1 MSWETIVADPEF
13 QALESD
19 RKQKIANNYFAKN
32 FESDEDFISLPE
44 AKRFKIRSNF
54 ESTLNLERPSLIPQP
69 IPVPTPTPTST
80 GLQLDDETST
90 TGLEESKP
98 SEITKALKRGVVNV
112 GRQTG
117 LGLEYLAEELKQNKS
132 TFPFEEE
139 LEKQFPA
146 PRFMP
151 ENIPEKLESLGKKM
165 AKSSEEYLK
174 SRPDLAIDPELE
186 KKPWYEPKRLAVK
199 SVEAA
204 PLTVAGMVAGTVA
217 GLVTKNPF
225 IAAGISSTMFGLTSA
240 GEIFKEAKEAGMEPE
255 KALTPAR
262 LGGLGEGV
270 LEFVPGYMFM
280 RLLKIGKPLSKTV
293 LTEGVKELSRISQI
307 AKGMGQIGL
316 AEGIEEGLQTTKDN
330 LIAGNYYEP
339 ERPLLK
345 DVPESVALGG
355 IMGVGLGGAGS
366 VAGQVIERTPTI
378 GLKIEEPDKREVS
391 KFEPE
396 PEIRT
401 KGQGLK
407 FEEPTIVS
415 IEKPLIKPQEETIL
429 VKGEKPIIPEQPIS
443 KPIVEPTIK
452 EEIPTTLT
460 SKVKPRGIIPTKEI
474 WDKTPSDVQNEWS
487 DVIDYLEESRHELEK
502 QIKPLKAELASLKG
516 RGNKERK
523 EELRNQIDELTE
535 IYKEAEGEYEQKSY
549 DTSTELRNEAI
560 GKAKQSGLVDED
572 TLEAFADDFLL
583 ESSSERPYI
592 EVNYQKTTQQIFD
605 EVLDRYLATQQ
616 PKEVIASEETEGQ
629 ETQESL
635 PLEGQGTS
643 PDIQELPTGEVAPGI
658 SKILKETEDAGRI
671 PEGRDVEEVGTGKSK
686 QDLELKAQREG
697 VSGKGTIEQVK
708 PISNAIINKRLKLI
722 DSELI
727 NRAKAKAQSENNDYM
742 NTIINGIQVG
752 KKGITTAERT
762 LLNDYLGYGEDTTAT
777 VSKGGKVE
785 IQPSGEAPTAP
796 AQIQPTTVKSPIGAT
811 IKFIRYGKP
820 IDNSTDYI
828 TNTMLKGM
836 SVYEINETGASKG
849 TIRSEFAD
857 RKDVYIGTGKI
868 VGYGS
873 DGEPLVSDYKIR
885 KANKIE
891 DEKAVYGGISRG
903 QWLKEHGYNEK
914 GEKIQAKIQ
923 PTEVIEK
930 TSPVIKQAESFTS
943 DEAMINSY
951 GEKEL
956 KVIVAGDYRTRLKEL
971 AQLRLDK
978 ITEETK
984 PIAKSNIGTLDKIDT
999 IALSDVFKSEIDK
1012 NTPLNK
1018 ITVKKIVAGKL
1029 GLSVGGLIPEKGYKH
1044 KAIEEAYEYA
1054 IVKKGR
1060 EIAQSDISLDKKFEA
1075 TKEIY
1080 SKQLNLSERTSTS
1093 IEKQQYSTPLPLAMA
1108 INQYLGIDKNTS
1120 VYEPTAGNGML
1131 LIGANP
1137 KKTVANELATDYR
1150 QAHLKDTGFSAIQG
1164 DAMKFIKDTGMEKSF
1179 DTVVMNPPFGNA
1191 EIKLFDNYRIRKL
1204 EHQIAL
1210 ESLKAMKDNGNA
1222 AIIIGGHNFEQG
1234 KMIESDRIF
1243 LNYLYSHFNVT
1254 HNIDINGDVYR
1265 RMGTSFPIRLLTIEG
1280 RKATPDT
1287 SFAPTE
1293 QSQVESANTFD
1304 DVNNILQKP
1313 IQKRMEVKHED
1324 IGKESIA
1331 DRLSGK
1337 ESTRVEGLGEGR
1349 QKGNEPTGSVRDIVP
1364 GTGISDTGVVE
1375 QPGRSESITGGI
1387 VGKKGEQQGSRATTE
1402 VAGSEGVRPEELP
1415 GRVPP
1420 KQPRLASGNIQDPY
1434 IPQSKGNSGKNL
1446 IPKNLVEPI
1455 AKVLQ
1460 KIENTYGDVDTFV
1473 QQELG
1478 YKTKEELFKSLS
1490 AEQIDAV
1497 SVIISNIKDG
1507 KSIILGDQTGVGKG
1521 RVVAATIRYA
1531 NNQGI
1536 KPIFFTEKPN
1546 LFSDIH
1552 RDLVDINHKVNPFIL
1567 HSDISAAVLDKE
1579 GKKVFSQSFVG
1590 ESKNKMI
1597 QNPTKTIEDYDM
1609 LMTTYSQVN
1618 KENKQ
1623 RNILK
1628 ELAQNNIII
1637 LDESH
1642 NAAGA
1647 SNTGQFLS
1655 KLLEGAKSVVYSSA
1669 TYAKRPDNMAVYHK
1683 TDIGKTGMSVDELTS
1698 SIKMGGIPLQQWVAS
1713 GLAEGGQYT
1722 RTELDYSG
1730 TNLDIVVDVKN
1741 ESLHTKQSDDITSIL
1756 RDIVAFDKEK
1766 LAIIKA
1772 MDKEAVKEGK
1782 RATGEA
1788 STAAGVTSSNFSSVI
1803 HNIVSQLLL
1812 SFRADIAVENAIVA
1826 AKEGRKP
1833 VITLMNTMESFLVN
1847 TVAEGGINIG
1857 DPIGFTFKDI
1867 LKKSL
1872 KGTLRYTE
1880 ISPGG
1885 ERFHK
1890 VFKLNE
1896 LPETAQNIYRSI
1908 ENKIDLLKTA
1918 LPSSPIDYI
1927 KAKLEKAGYTVGE
1940 ITNRKLYVDYSKPT
1954 PTLEERT
1961 EKERRDRNAIINDF
1975 NSGKTKILIFNAAGA
1990 TGISLHSSEKFATAK
2005 EQRELLIV
2013 QPQLNIDTFKQAMGR
2028 VFRKG
2033 QVSKPRFTIIQT
2045 ALPAEI
2051 RPTVILQKKLA
2062 SLNANTTANKESS
2075 AGLKDVPDMMNS
2087 YGDSVVVNYLKQNP
2101 EINSM
2106 LGDPL
2111 ELESD
2116 KDKTTDA
2123 MQKVTGK
2130 VALLPV
2136 QIQRQFYDDIEM
2148 AYKELIEH
2156 LDQTGENNLHTK
2168 DYNFQSKTLEKQITN
2183 QGSDESNPFAS
2194 STYLEKISVKVLKKP
2209 FTKAKIEELVKDS
2222 LKGKT
2227 AEAFNDDMLAKIK
2240 EVTKQYEDTL
2250 EGELIEKRKEEIQ
2263 YDVNLIDYAFGKFK
2277 IGHSYSIPIIEDVYT
2292 PAVLVDIK
2300 HSKTSGNPAAPSK
2313 VHLVFA
2319 AAPPYQIYKT
2329 SLSRK
2334 EFISHADST
2343 GEGIP
2348 EEWDD
2353 LIPKEIRENR
2363 YVITGNLL
2371 QGFQRLG
2378 SKAETIN
2385 YTTESGETKS
2395 GILLPRSTNINDLKE
2410 GGTTVGAKE
2419 AFEYLKT
2426 HSYIES
2432 SNKEVTIRVSN
2443 VLANISVPKSKADG
2457 AKYYLNKPILSV
2469 LEVEFSSFGNSMRS
2483 HVSIDQLLPLLET
2496 LEQETSTRFSIPA
2509 KEVKETES
2517 QGQESLIE
2525 TPKEFKPEEG
2535 FRRTVIEKIK
2545 YKQEMIKRS
2554 DIAKFIQEK
2563 FDIPIRKGRFGGGAL
2578 GIFKPK
2584 VEVIR
2589 TKFAHDIETI
2599 SHEIGHA
2606 LHKFLWGS
2614 LSPRPFKAY
2623 EDELLSIATQP
2634 RGGQPKTPEGF
2645 AEFIRLYATNNE
2657 KALKVAP
2664 RFYEYFDALLKEKSP
2679 EAREILIETRDRFE
2693 KYLTQTPEQRKLSQ
2707 ISINKKGEKKNIS
2720 LQDILTKFHDEL
2732 TPLKNVVKEITQ
2744 GEEIPVIQDPY
2755 KLARLM
2761 PGVYGKI
2768 DAFLEYK
2775 PFDFNTYKFSGKSL
2789 KEILSQIPKDK
2800 IDLYR
2805 AYQISKSEYES
2816 YQNSLKEGGKPFI
2829 ADPISIQD
2837 AKYMIDK
2844 YDTEFGKIFQENVDY
2859 RDALLRYFRD
2869 ANMLSDVTYNK
2880 FKKLYKNYVP
2890 LYRVMDIEKGAGVG
2904 KGLEVYQPIRTRRGS
2919 WRDFVD
2925 PIESDIKNT
2934 YLLISIAEKNAVVNA
2949 LVDLSNSK
2957 QGMGKYVEKIPFP
2970 TKKIIIKTEEIL
2982 SQLSDDPMF
2991 SEIIKEFPDISE
3003 VVSIFRKSAF
3013 TPKEN
3018 VISVWRKGE
3027 QNLYQVHPDIARTIQ
3042 ALDKEEMNT
3051 VLKLFSY
3058 PARWLRAGAILTPEY
3073 FARNPTRDQ
3082 FPAFIYSEYGFVPG
3096 VDLIKGI
3103 YAIANKN
3110 ADYWKFKISGAE
3122 HSMLVSLDRTT
3133 LQKTVNSLLTD
3144 KSLYHDTFK
3153 NAIKNPIEFLR
3164 ILSEYGEMGTRIGEF
3179 KKGVKQEGET
3189 KAGILESAM
3198 SAREISLDY
3207 AKKGSIGKIINSLV
3221 AFWNANVLDI
3231 AKFYQHHARDIKSFP
3246 LPPGGHKIPLPTTL
3260 KALAAITIPSIVL
3273 AIINHDD
3280 EEIKQ
3285 VPGWQKD
3292 LFWLIKANGVILRIP
3307 KPFLLGLVYG
3317 TIPERLVNL
3326 ILDKDPHAFDNFL
3339 HTFARGALPGVI
3351 PTTAIPIIEN
3361 WANKSYFLDR
3371 PIVPRNREK
3380 VLPEYQYQPYT
3391 TELAKQ
3397 LGKILSKIPYAGET
3411 SIASPAKIENLIQG
3425 WTGGLGKHALN
3436 IADYALRKA
3445 GALENKIKPTK
3456 TLADMPLIKGFVV
3469 RYPSSSAESIQ
3480 KFYNNYEKLTSTI
3493 STARGL
3499 AKEFKEKEAT
3509 GLIEQEQIT
3518 IKMQTDMN
3526 LYYNALGNANEFIH
3540 MVYDNPEIKADEKRR
3555 LIDNT
3560 YLDMINIA
3568 KEGNKIFEKAM
3579 K

>member
-1 MSWETIVADPEF
+1 MPDIFDTLIVSPNKTFDVFDKISKPKGDIF
-13 QALESD
+13 D
-19 RKQKIANNYFAKN
+19 RLDYSAPKT
-32 FESDEDFISLPE
+32 SL
-44 AKRFKIRSNF
+44 S
-54 ESTLNLERPSLIPQP
+54 
-69 IPVPTPTPTST
+69 PTPP
-80 GLQLDDETST
+80 GLQLDDEPSI

-98 SEITKALKRGVVNV
+98 SEITKALKRGIIGV
-112 GRQTG
+112 GRQAG
-117 LGLEYLAEELKQNKS
+117 LGLEYLAQELKQKKR
-132 TFPFEEE
+132 TFSFEEA

-146 PRFMP
+146 LHIMP
-151 ENIPEKLESLGKKM
+151 ENIPEKLESLGKRM
-165 AKSSEEYLK
+165 VKSSEEYLK

-199 SVEAA
+199 AVETA
-204 PLTVAGMVAGTVA
+204 PLTVAGMGAGTVA

-240 GEIFKEAKEAGMEPE
+240 GEIFKEAKEAGMKPE
-255 KALTPAR
+255 DALKSAR

-316 AEGIEEGLQTTKDN
+316 AEGIEEGLQTAKDN
-330 LIAGNYYEP
+330 LIARNYYEP

-366 VAGQVIERTPTI
+366 VAGQVIGRTLAKGLTI
-378 GLKIEEPDKREVS
+378 EQPAKDEVP

-407 FEEPTIVS
+407 LEPVIKKP
-415 IEKPLIKPQEETIL
+415 IDKPLIKTHEENIL
-429 VKGEKPIIPEQPIS
+429 VKGEKPIIPQQSIS
-443 KPIVEPTIK
+443 KPIVEPIIK

-460 SKVKPRGIIPTKEI
+460 PKVKPRGIIPTKEI

-487 DVIDYLEESRHELEK
+487 DVIDYLEESRQELEK
-502 QIKPLKAELASLKG
+502 QIKPLKTELASLKG
-516 RGNKERK
+516 RGHKERK
-523 EELRNQIDELTE
+523 EELRKQIDELTM
-535 IYKEAEGEYEQKSY
+535 IYQERKGEYEQKSY

-560 GKAKQSGLVDED
+560 EKAKQLGLADEGI
-572 TLEAFADDFLL
+572 LEAFADDFLL
-583 ESSSERPYI
+583 ESSPERPYI
-592 EVNYQKTTQQIFD
+592 EVNYQKTTQEIFD
-605 EVLDRYLATQQ
+605 EVLNRYLSTQQ
-616 PKEVIASEETEGQ
+616 TKEVIASEETKGKEAQ
-629 ETQESL
+629 EPL
-635 PLEGQGTS
+635 PIKPLSFVSVQDARSWIKQKSKEYGGRNQFLASKEYEEAYPEVKRVFDEQKQKGKEDVAKAGEVKIVKMDNGRFAIKYIQSQGYVASGGGLYGGLAEYNTEAEAIEKANKLKLTIKEEQGTS

-658 SKILKETEDAGRI
+658 SKEPWQMT
-671 PEGRDVEEVGTGKSK
+671 RDTY
-686 QDLELKAQREG
+686 LKAQSVLLDGKEAFLVNKITPAGMKTKAFEISGAKWFSRNEG
-697 VSGKGTIEQVK
+697 DHEYLIKQAISEGKPVPPEVLKDYPELQLTKEGERNVEAVRKEAIQSDIPQGKEPEQV
-708 PISNAIINKRLKLI
+708 PIEEERRGEIERSR
-722 DSELI
+722 DV
-727 NRAKAKAQSENNDYM
+727 QTY
-742 NTIINGIQVG
+742 G
-752 KKGITTAERT
+752 KE
-762 LLNDYLGYGEDTTAT
+762 E
-777 VSKGGKVE
+777 E
-785 IQPSGEAPTAP
+785 IVVPGEAPTAP
-796 AQIQPTTVKSPIGAT
+796 A
-811 IKFIRYGKP
+811 
-820 IDNSTDYI
+820 
-828 TNTMLKGM
+828 
-836 SVYEINETGASKG
+836 
-849 TIRSEFAD
+849 
-857 RKDVYIGTGKI
+857 
-868 VGYGS
+868 
-873 DGEPLVSDYKIR
+873 
-885 KANKIE
+885 
-891 DEKAVYGGISRG
+891 
-903 QWLKEHGYNEK
+903 
-914 GEKIQAKIQ
+914 
-923 PTEVIEK
+923 EVIEK
-930 TSPVIKQAESFTS
+930 TSPEVSTKESFTS

-956 KVIVAGDYRTRLKEL
+956 KVIIEGNYRARLKEL

-978 ITEETK
+978 ITEEIK
-984 PIAKSNIGTLDKIDT
+984 PIVKSNIGTLDKIDT

-1018 ITVKKIVAGKL
+1018 ITVKKIVAEKL
-1029 GLSVGGLIPEKGYKH
+1029 GISVGDLIPEKGYKH

-1060 EIAQSDISLDKKFEA
+1060 EIAQSDISLEKKFEV

-1080 SKQLNLSERTSTS
+1080 NKQLNLSERTSTS
-1093 IEKQQYSTPLPLAMA
+1093 IEKQQYSTPLPLAMV
-1108 INQYLGIDKNTS
+1108 INQYLDIDKNTS
-1120 VYEPTAGNGML
+1120 VYEPTAGNGIL

-1137 KKTVANELATDYR
+1137 KNTVTNEIVTDYR
-1150 QAHLKDTGFSAIQG
+1150 QIHLKDSGFNTIQG
-1164 DAMKFIKDTGMEKSF
+1164 NAMDFIKNNPDMDKSF

-1191 EIKLFDNYRIRKL
+1191 EIRLFDNYRIRKL

-1222 AIIIGGHNFEQG
+1222 AIIIGGHNFEHG
-1234 KMIESDRIF
+1234 KMIESDRVF
-1243 LNYLYSHFNVT
+1243 LNYLYSHYNVT

-1265 RMGTSFPIRLLTIEG
+1265 RMGTSFPIRLLTVEG
-1280 RKATPDT
+1280 RKTIPDNH
-1287 SFAPTE
+1287 FAPTE
-1293 QSQVESANTFD
+1293 QSMVESANTFY
-1304 DVNNILQKP
+1304 DVRNLLGKP
-1313 IQKRMEVKHED
+1313 IQKEMEVKHED
-1324 IGKESIA
+1324 IRKEPIA
-1331 DRLSGK
+1331 DRLIGK
-1337 ESTRVEGLGEGR
+1337 ESTRVEGIGEGR
-1349 QKGNEPTGSVRDIVP
+1349 QKSNAPTGSVRATIA
-1364 GTGISDTGVVE
+1364 GTGISDTGVME
-1375 QPGRSESITGGI
+1375 QPGHSEGITGGI

-1402 VAGSEGVRPEELP
+1402 VARGEGVRSEELS

-1455 AKVLQ
+1455 ARILQ

-1473 QQELG
+1473 QKELQ
-1478 YKTKEELFKSLS
+1478 YKSKEELYKALS

-1579 GKKVFSQSFVG
+1579 GKRVFNQSFVG

-1597 QNPTKTIEDYDM
+1597 HNPTKTMEDYDV

-1623 RNILK
+1623 RSILK

-1698 SIKMGGIPLQQWVAS
+1698 AIKMGGIPLQQWVAS
-1713 GLAEGGQYT
+1713 GLAGGGQYT

-1756 RDIVAFDKEK
+1756 RDIVAFDKDK
-1766 LAIIKA
+1766 LAIIKE
-1772 MDKEAVKEGK
+1772 MDKEAVREGK
-1782 RATGEA
+1782 RTTGEA

-1812 SFRADIAVENAIVA
+1812 SFRADTAVENAIIA

-1885 ERFHK
+1885 ERFQK
-1890 VFKLNE
+1890 IFKLDE
-1896 LPETAQNIYRSI
+1896 LPETAQNIYRSV
-1908 ENKIDLLKTA
+1908 ENKIDLLKTS
-1918 LPSSPIDYI
+1918 LPASPIDYI
-1927 KAKLEKAGYTVGE
+1927 KSKIEKAGYTVGE
-1940 ITNRKLYVDYSKPT
+1940 ITNRKLYVDYSKST

-1961 EKERRDRNAIINDF
+1961 EKERRDRNATIHDF

-2033 QVSKPRFTIIQT
+2033 QVSKPRFTMIQT

-2075 AGLKDVPDMMNS
+2075 AGLKDVPDMMNP

-2101 EINSM
+2101 EINDM

-2111 ELESD
+2111 DLESD
-2116 KDKTTDA
+2116 TDKTGDA

-2136 QIQRQFYDDIEM
+2136 QMQRLFYDDIEM
-2148 AYKELIEH
+2148 NYKEIIEH
-2156 LDQTGENNLHTK
+2156 LEQIGENNLHTK
-2168 DYNFQSKTLEKQITN
+2168 EYNFQSKTLEKQITN

-2227 AEAFNDDMLAKIK
+2227 AETFNDELLAKIK

-2250 EGELIEKRKEEIQ
+2250 EGELVEKRKEEIQ
-2263 YDVNLIDYAFGKFK
+2263 YDVNLIDYALGKFK
-2277 IGHSYSIPIIEDVYT
+2277 IGYSYSIPIIENVYT

-2313 VHLVFA
+2313 AHLVFA

-2348 EEWDD
+2348 EEWDE

-2395 GILLPRSTNINDLKE
+2395 GILLPRSTNIDSLKE

-2432 SNKEVTIRVSN
+2432 SNKEVTIRVGN
-2443 VLANISVPKSKADG
+2443 TLATITVPKSKSDG

-2483 HVSIDQLLPLLET
+2483 HASIDQLLPLLET
-2496 LEQETSTRFSIPA
+2496 LEQETNTRFSIPA
-2509 KEVKETES
+2509 KEVKETEEKVS
-2517 QGQESLIE
+2517 KTVDEYIGEFTPPVGLSIKDITKVKQVNDEIQLA
-2525 TPKEFKPEEG
+2525 TPKDLES
-2535 FRRTVIEKIK
+2535 T
-2545 YKQEMIKRS
+2545 
-2554 DIAKFIQEK
+2554 D
-2563 FDIPIRKGRFGGGAL
+2563 
-2578 GIFKPK
+2578 PK
-2584 VEVIR
+2584 VEREMVASEGLQYPSVLDKLTDVAVKLKHEFTRHFEYLNPKTDGKIMDMLRVYEALPRISKLR
-2589 TKFAHDIETI
+2589 TIQILRGITYGF
-2599 SHEIGHA
+2599 
-2606 LHKFLWGS
+2606 GS
-2614 LSPRPFKAY
+2614 KKMRVFSRYLVLGNELRNFKNGIPFKFRLT
-2623 EDELLSIATQP
+2623 EDIARADFEKYQEIINNNSDIKEAIDKRNGFMEALRSELISNKLLPEAVAGQDYWHQQTLAVYAEKQFFSGRRQDVRLDKKTWQHGRTLTEKNYNTKYFEAEQEVIQTAIESLETKKLLNKLKSLVDQSVKIKAEAKIISGQTGKEEDIILKELMDEKGLVGWRVKKGTQFY
-2634 RGGQPKTPEGF
+2634 KAVTV
-2645 AEFIRLYATNNE
+2645 NE
-2657 KALKVAP
+2657 KALDEAIEGTRQLTEEDKKYVFAAGRAETWIIP
-2664 RFYEYFDALLKEKSP
+2664 EHIAKTFDSLRVDLKEGMPEQISEYLLSSWKQAILFQPLRFAKYFVNNLSGDLDITFAFRPQILKPKYLLK
-2679 EAREILIETRDRFE
+2679 
-2693 KYLTQTPEQRKLSQ
+2693 
-2707 ISINKKGEKKNIS
+2707 SINELFAHYRGKAMTGDLIDFAKRDGVSSGMTIQEIPDVTEQGIFKLMSKGTGNPIGWYFNKV
-2720 LQDILTKFHDEL
+2720 
-2732 TPLKNVVKEITQ
+2732 KNVNTLRENFLRYAAYRFFLENTRKGVMYYAASNKNEIDAMPRNTD
-2744 GEEIPVIQDPY
+2744 EDIKDIAA
-2755 KLARLM
+2755 KLARELLGDYGNTSIGGQYIAKRIHPFWRWVEINTPRYARLLVNSAHDYKQEGRQKSGWKEAKTWSARGTIRGVTATSRFLITALTMYGAIEIWNRTASMFM
-2761 PGVYGKI
+2761 PG
-2768 DAFLEYK
+2768 
-2775 PFDFNTYKFSGKSL
+2775 DFPSEDELSEAQRKQKHL
-2789 KEILSQIPKDK
+2789 ILGRNADGTIRT
-2800 IDLYR
+2800 IR
-2805 AYQISKSEYES
+2805 AQ
-2816 YQNSLKEGGKPFI
+2816 G
-2829 ADPISIQD
+2829 A
-2837 AKYMIDK
+2837 
-2844 YDTEFGKIFQENVDY
+2844 
-2859 RDALLRYFRD
+2859 
-2869 ANMLSDVTYNK
+2869 LSDVFNWLGINELIEDVHNIAIGQGKSVLEIAKDVVFAPIQNFAQGIHPVAKTTAEVIYGK
-2880 FKKLYKNYVP
+2880 TFYPDLAHPRPIRDKIEAIAKLWALDMPYRHIAGKPTIPLKQEIRKLLLYDSDAGESAYYTTRGIVSDFKKKYNVETPAVEPTNKSNALYYYKKAIILKDKKAEDKY
-2890 LYRVMDIEKGAGVG
+2890 LKQYGELGGTY
-2904 KGLEVYQPIRTRRGS
+2904 KGL
-2919 WRDFVD
+2919 
-2925 PIESDIKNT
+2925 KA
-2934 YLLISIAEKNAVVNA
+2934 SIAMAN
-2949 LVDLSNSK
+2949 
-2957 QGMGKYVEKIPFP
+2957 PF
-2970 TKKIIIKTEEIL
+2970 
-2982 SQLSDDPMF
+2982 
-2991 SEIIKEFPDISE
+2991 
-3003 VVSIFRKSAF
+3003 
-3013 TPKEN
+3013 
-3018 VISVWRKGE
+3018 
-3027 QNLYQVHPDIARTIQ
+3027 
-3042 ALDKEEMNT
+3042 
-3051 VLKLFSY
+3051 
-3058 PARWLRAGAILTPEY
+3058 
-3073 FARNPTRDQ
+3073 
-3082 FPAFIYSEYGFVPG
+3082 YG
-3096 VDLIKGI
+3096 
-3103 YAIANKN
+3103 
-3110 ADYWKFKISGAE
+3110 
-3122 HSMLVSLDRTT
+3122 
-3133 LQKTVNSLLTD
+3133 
-3144 KSLYHDTFK
+3144 
-3153 NAIKNPIEFLR
+3153 
-3164 ILSEYGEMGTRIGEF
+3164 
-3179 KKGVKQEGET
+3179 
-3189 KAGILESAM
+3189 
-3198 SAREISLDY
+3198 
-3207 AKKGSIGKIINSLV
+3207 
-3221 AFWNANVLDI
+3221 
-3231 AKFYQHHARDIKSFP
+3231 
-3246 LPPGGHKIPLPTTL
+3246 IPLP
-3260 KALAAITIPSIVL
+3260 AV
-3273 AIINHDD
+3273 D
-3280 EEIKQ
+3280 
-3285 VPGWQKD
+3285 
-3292 LFWLIKANGVILRIP
+3292 
-3307 KPFLLGLVYG
+3307 
-3317 TIPERLVNL
+3317 
-3326 ILDKDPHAFDNFL
+3326 
-3339 HTFARGALPGVI
+3339 
-3351 PTTAIPIIEN
+3351 
-3361 WANKSYFLDR
+3361 
-3371 PIVPRNREK
+3371 
-3380 VLPEYQYQPYT
+3380 
-3391 TELAKQ
+3391 Q
-3397 LGKILSKIPYAGET
+3397 L
-3411 SIASPAKIENLIQG
+3411 
-3425 WTGGLGKHALN
+3425 W
-3436 IADYALRKA
+3436 
-3445 GALENKIKPTK
+3445 
-3456 TLADMPLIKGFVV
+3456 
-3469 RYPSSSAESIQ
+3469 
-3480 KFYNNYEKLTSTI
+3480 
-3493 STARGL
+3493 
-3499 AKEFKEKEAT
+3499 KEASE
-3509 GLIEQEQIT
+3509 EQ
-3518 IKMQTDMN
+3518 KSS
-3526 LYYNALGNANEFIH
+3526 
-3540 MVYDNPEIKADEKRR
+3540 MVRGMDWYRKVYEEK
-3555 LIDNT
+3555 
-3560 YLDMINIA
+3560 
-3568 KEGNKIFEKAM
+3568 
-3579 K
+3579 